1 MIALSKQFVTVREA
15 SNSFSQV
22 VDRAHD
28 APQVVTRNG
37 KPAAVVID
45 PELFDAMQQALETEA
60 ESLRILADAA
70 AVRADAGQGIPVE
83 EAAAWLHQWR
93 AAHGLP
99 AFDPATADPRVYLD
113 DDAPATDH

>member
-22 VDRAHD
+22 VDRAHE

-37 KPAAVVID
+37 KPAAVVVD

-70 AVRADAGQGIPVE
+70 AARVDRGEGLAVETVRMRLHAWRDERGL
-83 EAAAWLHQWR
+83 AAVDR
-93 AAHGLP
+93 ATV
-99 AFDPATADPRVYLD
+99 DPGEYLD
-113 DDAPATDH
+113 LDDAPDH

>member
-22 VDRAHD
+22 VERAHE

-45 PELFDAMQQALETEA
+45 PELFDAMQQALEVEA

-70 AVRADAGQGIPVE
+70 AARADAGQSLSGAEVG
-83 EAAAWLHQWR
+83 AWLDDWAR
-93 AAHGLP
+93 AHNHP
-99 AFDPATADPRVYLD
+99 VYDPDTAQR
-113 DDAPATDH
+113 DADG

>member
-28 APQVVTRNG
+28 TPQIVTRNG
-37 KPAAVVID
+37 KPAAVVVD

-70 AVRADAGQGIPVE
+70 AVRADRGEGLAGETVR
-83 EAAAWLHQWR
+83 AHLYAWR
-93 AAHGLP
+93 DAHGLP
-99 AFDPATADPRVYLD
+99 AVDAATADPRVYLD
-113 DDAPATDH
+113 LGDAPDR